1 VAEVA
6 AAATWPGHAEQDAHG
21 HERSLDDAPLSLE
34 EARARILADVEAL
47 PPTEAPLADSL
58 RQVVAAEVRSLLTL
72 PPWDNS
78 AMDGFAVRSAD
89 VATAGSDTPVTLRVI
104 GEAAAGHVPTAEV
117 AAGTA
122 VRVLTGGIVPGGA
135 DTVVPVEDTDV
146 PPGVAMLPESVTVRA
161 SAAIGRHIRT
171 VGSDM
176 TAGTVVLRPG
186 AIVTPAA
193 VAVLAATGH
202 ASVIVHRRPRVA
214 ILSTGD
220 ELVPVGEVPGPASIP
235 DSNGA
240 SLAAQVRDLGAEV
253 IRLGIARDDREDI
266 RARLRDGVAQADVV
280 IASGG
285 VSVGAHDL
293 VKEAL
298 TELGELRLWRVAI
311 QPGKPLAFGR
321 ATAPDGHPVLLFGL
335 PGNPVS
341 SFVTFELFVRPA
353 IRTLAGHRDVD
364 GRSHI
369 TAELAEEVHSPSGR
383 RSFLRVRL
391 ETIDPDAGRYRARTA
406 GGQGS
411 HVLSALAV
419 ADGLAVVPEAVTN
432 LPAGSEVEVIR
443 LDVERW

>member
-1 VAEVA
+1 MAEVA
-6 AAATWPGHAEQDAHG
+6 AAATWPGHAEHAAHG
-21 HERSLDDAPLSLE
+21 HETSHDAAPLSLE
-34 EARARILADVEAL
+34 EARERILAEVHAL
-47 PPTEAPLADSL
+47 PPTEALLADAL
-58 RQVVAAEVRSLLTL
+58 RRVVAAEVRSLLTL

-89 VATAGSDTPVTLRVI
+89 VATASPDAPVRLRVV
-104 GEAAAGHVPTAEV
+104 GEAAAGHLPTAEV
-117 AAGTA
+117 GEGAA
-122 VRVLTGGIVPGGA
+122 VRVLTGGLIPAGA
-135 DTVVPVEDTDV
+135 DAVVPVEDTDV
-146 PPGVAMLPESVTVRA
+146 APGVAALPEAVAVRVP
-161 SAAIGRHIRT
+161 AAAGRHVRIA
-171 VGSDM
+171 GSDLR
-176 TAGTVVLRPG
+176 AGAVVLESG
-186 AIVTPAA
+186 ATVTAAA
-193 VAVLAATGH
+193 VAALAATGH
-202 ASVIVHRRPRVA
+202 ASVMVHRRPRVA
-214 ILSTGD
+214 IVSTGD

-240 SLAAQVRDLGAEV
+240 SLAAQVRELGAEA

-266 RARLRDGVAQADVV
+266 RERLRKGIAQADVV

-321 ATAPDGHPVLLFGL
+321 TTAADGHPVLLFGL

-353 IRTLAGHRDVD
+353 IRTLAGHRDPD
-364 GRSHI
+364 GRLRVR
-369 TAELAEEVHSPSGR
+369 AELAEEVHSPPGR

-391 ETIDPDAGRYRARTA
+391 ESVDPGGERYRARTA

-419 ADGLAVVPEAVTN
+419 ADGLAIVPEAVTS
-432 LPAGSEVEVIR
+432 LPVGAEVEVIR